1 MIGNRIDIIRGTTA
15 LTFLVQIVDADGDP
29 VDLTGAS
36 SITFSMRE
44 RGAAVRK
51 VDDVAAF
58 VANGTYTFPDG
69 STATYT
75 PADGVLGY
83 APTDQ
88 DVDTAGLYDARWQAT
103 VNGKILKGPSADF
116 LLIAIK
122 ADV

>member
-36 SITFSMRE
+36 NITFSMRE
-44 RGAAVRK
+44 RGAAARK

-58 VANGTYTFPDG
+58 VASGTYTFPDG